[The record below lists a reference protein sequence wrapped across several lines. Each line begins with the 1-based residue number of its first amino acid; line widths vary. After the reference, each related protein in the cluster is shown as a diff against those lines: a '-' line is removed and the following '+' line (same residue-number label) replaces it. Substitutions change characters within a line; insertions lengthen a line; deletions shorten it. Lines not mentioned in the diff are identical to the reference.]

1 MTKSISLDALW
12 DSATPTGLVF
22 SPDKLSHL
30 PEPAKRYLEHAI
42 APGTKIAAAVRWKMH
57 GEIKLKKWIP
67 FTAEQVVCW
76 EHGLIWSATAW
87 MNSFLPIIG
96 SDSPEERLRQRIIDG
111 IGAMQWKLLGLF
123 PVMTASGA
131 DITRSSIGR
140 LQSESV
146 CLPSVFCGDDVLW
159 TSMESLDLDSNL
171 HSSFVVQ
178 GERAELDFTID
189 RTGRLKTFKLPRWG
203 NPDGS
208 EFRDVDF
215 GGILEE
221 EGTFCGYTIPTR
233 LRIGWYF
240 GTVGVASPL
249 EKRFESEGEFFR
261 ATIDDAIYR

>member
-1 MTKSISLDALW
+1 MTKQISLDALW
-12 DSATPTGLVF
+12 NSATSQERVF
-22 SPDKLSHL
+22 HLDDFTHL
-30 PEPAKRYLEHAI
+30 PEAARRYLDHAI
-42 APGTKIAAAVRWKMH
+42 APGTKLASAVRLKMH

-67 FTAEQVVCW
+67 FKAEQVICW

-87 MNSFLPIIG
+87 INGLPIVG
-96 SDSPEERLRQRIIDG
+96 SDRIIDG

-123 PVMTASGA
+123 PVITASGA

-146 CLPSVFCGDDVLW
+146 CLPSVFCGDDVSW
-159 TSMESLDLDSNL
+159 ASTESWELDSSL

-203 NPDGS
+203 CLEGT
-208 EFRDVDF
+208 EFHDMDF
-215 GGILEE
+215 GGILHE
-221 EGTFCGYTIPTR
+221 EGSILCGYTIPTR

-240 GTVGVASPL
+240 GS
-249 EKRFESEGEFFR
+249 ERFESEGEFFR
-261 ATIDDAIYR
+261 GTIDDAIYR